1 MGENGGTFE
10 LQRLQGAGRG
20 GKEAVRVVQGAVLQA
35 PQPTPTLNQSAAAAT
50 AAATAA
56 AILSMALAAN
66 MKYHTAKPFSMN
78 IKFRLTISISCT
90 NVSVTKFALG
100 LGQRGQDSGTGR
112 RPDRQT
118 TGTVRE
124 TERQSGVKEARNQFN
139 CQIMPMQKAAQYFAV
154 PIFVATIVSLLAWS
168 CTFVDSDWTNRSSG
182 PCFWGHLL
190 HSASSLTATATW
202 LLSFQFALLSSFLT
216 VSCGLN

>member
-20 GKEAVRVVQGAVLQA
+20 GKQAVRVVQGAVLQA
-35 PQPTPTLNQSAAAAT
+35 AQPTPTLNQSA

-100 LGQRGQDSGTGR
+100 LGQRGQDSGT
-112 RPDRQT
+112 DRQT
-118 TGTVRE
+118 TGTVGE

-139 CQIMPMQKAAQYFAV
+139 CQIMPMQKPAQYFAV

-190 HSASSLTATATW
+190 HSASPSSLTLTATLTW